1 MGWHGVSTK
10 RITCWAPNQ
19 FCRFNQIRGS
29 PVLNCWPVACDDYL
43 AMVSHV
49 SKIGRQTSLVRTHMH
64 YPGPFH
70 VSIPSNASSFTMFH
84 PWIFPPSPT
93 RAAKRLFPSGSQ
105 FLSCSPVSRDPR
117 AFRLGSTADMR
128 NALGSR
134 ETGEQDRNAI
144 SLQLIAVRT
153 AEFDVWKQCA
163 ESAVSFFSL
172 AHTDVKDMDE
182 L

>member
-49 SKIGRQTSLVRTHMH
+49 SKIGRETSLVRTHMH

-70 VSIPSNASSFTMFH
+70 VFIPSNASSFTMFH

-93 RAAKRLFPSGSQ
+93 RAAKRLFPSGLERVSSNVSCGSQ
-105 FLSCSPVSRDPR
+105 AKRPWISRDGR
-117 AFRLGSTADMR
+117 TRQKCNITSI
-128 NALGSR
+128 
-134 ETGEQDRNAI
+134 DR
-144 SLQLIAVRT
+144 RT
-153 AEFDVWKQCA
+153 DCRI
-163 ESAVSFFSL
+163 
-172 AHTDVKDMDE
+172 
-182 L
+182 

>member
-43 AMVSHV
+43 AMVFGFMSHV

-70 VSIPSNASSFTMFH
+70 VFIPSNASSFTMFH
-84 PWIFPPSPT
+84 PWIFPHSPT
-93 RAAKRLFPSGSQ
+93 RAAKRLFPSAGSQ
-105 FLSCSPVSRDPR
+105 FMSCSPVSRDPR
-117 AFRLGSTADMR
+117 AFRLGSTADIR
-128 NALGSR
+128 TDPVQLQGQFECQLWIPGGSQAKR
-134 ETGEQDRNAI
+134 PWISRDGRTRQKCNITSIDR
-144 SLQLIAVRT
+144 RT
-153 AEFDVWKQCA
+153 DCRI
-163 ESAVSFFSL
+163 
-172 AHTDVKDMDE
+172 
-182 L
+182 

>member
-70 VSIPSNASSFTMFH
+70 VFIPSNASSFTMFH
-84 PWIFPPSPT
+84 PWIYSHLLCHWAT
-93 RAAKRLFPSGSQ
+93 ALSLARAAKRPCPSASSPFLFHPP
-105 FLSCSPVSRDPR
+105 LLRDPK
-117 AFRLGSTADMR
+117 AFCLGSTADIR
-128 NALGSR
+128 SDPFQYHFN
-134 ETGEQDRNAI
+134 
-144 SLQLIAVRT
+144 
-153 AEFDVWKQCA
+153 
-163 ESAVSFFSL
+163 
-172 AHTDVKDMDE
+172 
-182 L
+182 